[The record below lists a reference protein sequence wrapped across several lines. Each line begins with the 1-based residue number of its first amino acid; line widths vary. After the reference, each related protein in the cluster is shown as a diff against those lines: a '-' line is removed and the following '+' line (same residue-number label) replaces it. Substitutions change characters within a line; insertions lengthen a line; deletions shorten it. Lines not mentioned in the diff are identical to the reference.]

1 MAIAEAIN
9 GLYQIL
15 RGMGVTLRYFFT
27 KPITVQYPEERVRLH
42 PRFRGRHELQRAV
55 LSSSKDRGD
64 GLELCVGCGLCA
76 AYCPA
81 GCIYVEAA
89 ENTDED
95 RHSEGERYAQAYE
108 INLTRCIFCGYCEEA
123 CPTGA
128 LKLRYEFALSD
139 YQRDDLVYTKDRLLT
154 PATPHVIL
162 LEDGRSKVSLRGT
175 K

>member
-1 MAIAEAIN
+1 MVITEAVK

-15 RGMGVTLRYFFT
+15 RGMGVTLRYLFV
-27 KPITVQYPEERVRLH
+27 KPITVQYPEERVRLY

-55 LSSSKDRGD
+55 LSSSKDRED

-89 ENTDED
+89 ENTDEG
-95 RHSEGERYAQAYE
+95 RYSEGERYAQVYE
-108 INLTRCIFCGYCEEA
+108 INLSRCIFCGYCEEA

-128 LKLRYEFALSD
+128 IQLKYEFALAD
-139 YQRDDLVYTKDRLLT
+139 YQRDDLVYSKERLLT
-154 PATPHVIL
+154 PAIPHVIV
-162 LEDGRSKVSLRGT
+162 LEDSRSRVSLRGT